1 MRITSSMY
9 YKGLYSENNSQ
20 LQSKLFNVNKQIAS
34 TFKIQYA
41 KDDVRTFTETMRL
54 DNEITTLNQIKTS
67 VSSAYKVSDQTDSVL
82 NEFETS
88 MKRMSVLLLQA
99 ANGTNSE
106 TSLDSISDEL
116 RGIEGGLKGL
126 ANTSINGQYLFAGS
140 AVDIKPISEDGT
152 YNGNDVSMKAFL
164 GSGTQQEYNV
174 TGSEMFLGEE
184 VLVRRQI
191 TTNVVN
197 DNLIADYPA
206 LQNGLD
212 SDTAVLTED
221 STIRNLMGDT
231 DNVVDAGTAKH
242 YFYIRGTK
250 SNGDSFN
257 EKISLI
263 DDDTVSSLLTRIGD
277 FYGNTPS
284 LDVVNVSMNQD
295 GQIVIEDKIKGS
307 SKLDFHMVGAVD
319 FSGGGAADVTTLD
332 SLDSGESDFAKIML
346 STSTAAD
353 PTLYVKEFVKS
364 PYASATG
371 AATNIDGI
379 LYDRTQFSK
388 ESSSLTSNVSQIVNS
403 DNSYATDKTKLY
415 EVFSGVTYNAD
426 GTYASGLDG
435 KVIQLEGMS
444 VNGLTTYDVTVN
456 LLDAGSTYTVNS
468 PLPGGTFDIFSA
480 DSARSITP
488 AGDVTYKQLLDII
501 NIAVT
506 GSIPTANTAVEFDSK
521 LAASNNLGGTNLTY
535 DGKIAFRD
543 TVNANTAGTI
553 SMYDSN
559 SGDITAA
566 APVSTFNT
574 NNSLTIKD
582 PKTDFFK
589 TIDEIISAVEDYKSY
604 PDSSSGDMRNV
615 GIQNAIAMVDDL
627 KDHIS
632 RVHSLAGAQ
641 SNILTVASERT
652 EVLEISTQALR
663 SSVIDTDIAEA
674 SLTLTQLT
682 LNYEAMLSTVGR
694 ISQLSL
700 VNYL

>member
-9 YKGLYSENNSQ
+9 YKSLYSQNNSQ
-20 LQSKLFNVNKQIAS
+20 LQSKLFDVNKQIAS
-34 TFKIQYA
+34 GLKIQYA

-54 DNEITTLNQIKTS
+54 DNEVTTLEQIKMS
-67 VSSAYKVSDQTDSVL
+67 VDSAYKVSDQTDSTL

-88 MKRMSVLLLQA
+88 MNRIRVLLLQA
-99 ANGTNSE
+99 ANGTNSD
-106 TSLDSISDEL
+106 TSLDAISDEL
-116 RGIEGGLKGL
+116 RGIEGGLKSL
-126 ANTSINGQYLFAGS
+126 ANTSINGQYLFSGS

-164 GSGTQQEYNV
+164 GSGSQQEYNV
-174 TGSEMFLGEE
+174 TGSELFLGEE

-197 DNLIADYPA
+197 DNLISAYPA
-206 LQNGLD
+206 LQSGLD
-212 SDTAVLTED
+212 SDTGTLTAD

-242 YFYIRGTK
+242 FFYIRGTK

-257 EKISLI
+257 EKISLS
-263 DDDTVSSLLTRIGD
+263 DDDTVSALLTRIGD
-277 FYGNTPS
+277 IYGNTPS
-284 LDVVNVSMNQD
+284 LDVVNVSMNEE
-295 GQIVIEDKIKGS
+295 GQIIIEDKIKGS

-319 FSGGGAADVTTLD
+319 FSGGALADVANVD
-332 SLDSGESDFAKIML
+332 SLDTGESDFSKIIL
-346 STSTAAD
+346 GTSTAAD
-353 PTLYVKEFVKS
+353 PDLYVKEFVKS

-388 ESSSLTSNVSQIVNS
+388 ENSSLTSNVPQIVNS
-403 DNSYATDKTKLY
+403 DNSYATNTTKLY

-488 AGDVTYKQLLDII
+488 AGEMTYQQLMDIV
-501 NIAVT
+501 NISLT
-506 GSIPTANTAVEFDSK
+506 GSFPTANTAVEYDSK
-521 LAASNNLGGTNLTY
+521 LAASNNLGGTNLTD
-535 DGKIAFRD
+535 DGKIVFRD
-543 TVNANTAGTI
+543 ILNANTAGTI
-553 SMYDSN
+553 SIYDSN

-566 APVSTFNT
+566 APISTFNT
-574 NNSLTIKD
+574 NNSLTVRD
-582 PKTDFFK
+582 PKTNFFQ
-589 TIDEIISAVEDYKSY
+589 TIDEIISSVENYKSY
-604 PDSSSGDMRNV
+604 PDSSTGDMRNV
-615 GIQNAIAMVDDL
+615 GIQNALAMVDDL
-627 KDHIS
+627 QNHIS
-632 RVHSLAGAQ
+632 RTHSVAGTQ
-641 SNILTVASERT
+641 SNILTTASERI
-652 EVLEISTQALR
+652 EVLKIGTQELR
-663 SSVIDTDIAEA
+663 SSVIDTDLAEA